1 MEMPEQLNSVE
12 AWTFM
17 QELDSARDKVINL
30 CRLGSAES
38 RQQKITA
45 DPVAREAR
53 QLIMLD
59 FSDDT
64 FGRRLGGR
72 KLSPVGER

>member
-53 QLIMLD
+53 
-59 FSDDT
+59 
-64 FGRRLGGR
+64 
-72 KLSPVGER
+72 